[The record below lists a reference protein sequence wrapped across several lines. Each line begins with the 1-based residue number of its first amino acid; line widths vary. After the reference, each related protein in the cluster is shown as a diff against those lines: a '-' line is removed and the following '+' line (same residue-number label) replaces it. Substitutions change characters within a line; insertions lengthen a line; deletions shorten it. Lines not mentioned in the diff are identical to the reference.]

1 MFKEENMDKGE
12 KEFLDNF
19 RAEDYK
25 RPSVTADIVIFTLDE
40 DNDLNILLIN
50 RKGYPFKDHWALP
63 GGFLQVD
70 EESTDETA
78 ERELYEE
85 TGINNVFLKQLYTF
99 SKPDRDPRTHVISVA
114 YTALIPKSKLTI
126 KAGDDAKDARLFKIK
141 YDIDG
146 INFTNS
152 DLTLTEKDLAFDHK
166 EIIRTAITRI
176 RGRIDYEPDA
186 FELLKDKSEFTIYE
200 LKCIHESIKNETL
213 DTANFRKSF
222 IRNYLNTGFCV
233 DLGRKCKNT
242 GKRAAELYAVNE

>member
-1 MFKEENMDKGE
+1 MDKGE

>member
-1 MFKEENMDKGE
+1 MDKGE

-85 TGINNVFLKQLYTF
+85 TGIKNIFLKQLYTF

-152 DLTLTEKDLAFDHK
+152 NLTLTEKDLAFDHK

>member
-1 MFKEENMDKGE
+1 MDKGE

-176 RGRIDYEPDA
+176 RGRIAYEPDA

>member
-1 MFKEENMDKGE
+1 MDKGE

-242 GKRAAELYAVNE
+242 GKRAAELYAVKK

>member
-1 MFKEENMDKGE
+1 MDKGE

-242 GKRAAELYAVNE
+242 GKRAAELYAVNEQ